1 MLQTG
6 CICGKY
12 FLNGYVI
19 MEYVQ
24 EKLSK
29 GFVTERGRFVLE
41 AWNMFAKCLLQK
53 QRDFLF
59 QQGIGLC

>member
-1 MLQTG
+1 
-6 CICGKY
+6 
-12 FLNGYVI
+12 

-29 GFVTERGRFVLE
+29 GFVTERGWFVLE